1 MLITLLKPFTSLI
14 SRMKYGQKFVFIS
27 ILFLAP
33 IIYLFT
39 TWAVDQQEEIEY
51 LNGEQVGVNQIEEV
65 WPLAIQIQQHRGL
78 VSDYLN
84 GDTEL
89 LTNIKV
95 KQAEIEDLTG
105 RIDQQFNK
113 EKYPQSYKQYQSIL
127 SQWHKLES
135 TFDQSSAA
143 ESYNIHSAL
152 VKEVL
157 VAIKL
162 LSDESYLTLDTEID
176 TYYMMRLLVNEL
188 PILIETTGV
197 IRGQG
202 NATLMTGQL
211 SDEAYLQLQLKKA
224 ISEDTG
230 NELVN
235 TIGRL
240 KTNHAGKY
248 TNLLDQLENVHT
260 MSENYITLL
269 DKEILEAA
277 SFTISNEDYYNQG
290 AAVIEE
296 MNKAYVLLGHNM
308 TDQLQSRIDANV
320 LSRNIAL
327 SIMSII
333 FIFIMLIYLAFYRS
347 VIETVKNLKDRAEA
361 MAKGDFSQNI
371 VLNTKDELREVGEAF
386 NRMQHAMSIVLENNQ
401 NIAKTTLGSS
411 TQLAA
416 IAQESSIAM
425 KQVAES
431 VQQVSDGTVRQTRT
445 TSETAKAM
453 NEMAIGV
460 NRIAE
465 AATEVAFVAVRASE
479 NALLGD
485 QQLTETVK
493 QMDSIKKSQ
502 DLSAGVVRR
511 LEEHSAQISKI
522 IDAIMDIASQ
532 TKLLALNANIEA
544 ARAGEY
550 GRGFTVVAQE
560 VGKLA
565 EETTTSG
572 KSISQLLGE
581 IRGLV
586 NENVEAM
593 KSMQMETNSGLESVH
608 RSKNTIDRILEDIR
622 IVSGQI
628 QDVSATSE
636 EMSAEM
642 QEVTSSIAEVAH
654 ISELN
659 SNEAETMAAAAEEQ
673 LASMEQ
679 IEYSAK
685 ELKQVSAQLQD
696 DLSKFILQSKD
707 K

>member
-1 MLITLLKPFTSLI
+1 
-14 SRMKYGQKFVFIS
+14 
-27 ILFLAP
+27 
-33 IIYLFT
+33 
-39 TWAVDQQEEIEY
+39 
-51 LNGEQVGVNQIEEV
+51 
-65 WPLAIQIQQHRGL
+65 
-78 VSDYLN
+78 
-84 GDTEL
+84 
-89 LTNIKV
+89 
-95 KQAEIEDLTG
+95 
-105 RIDQQFNK
+105 
-113 EKYPQSYKQYQSIL
+113 
-127 SQWHKLES
+127 
-135 TFDQSSAA
+135 
-143 ESYNIHSAL
+143 
-152 VKEVL
+152 
-157 VAIKL
+157 
-162 LSDESYLTLDTEID
+162 
-176 TYYMMRLLVNEL
+176 
-188 PILIETTGV
+188 
-197 IRGQG
+197 
-202 NATLMTGQL
+202 
-211 SDEAYLQLQLKKA
+211 
-224 ISEDTG
+224 
-230 NELVN
+230 
-235 TIGRL
+235 
-240 KTNHAGKY
+240 
-248 TNLLDQLENVHT
+248 
-260 MSENYITLL
+260 
-269 DKEILEAA
+269 
-277 SFTISNEDYYNQG
+277 
-290 AAVIEE
+290 
-296 MNKAYVLLGHNM
+296 
-308 TDQLQSRIDANV
+308 
-320 LSRNIAL
+320 
-327 SIMSII
+327 
-333 FIFIMLIYLAFYRS
+333 MLIYISFYRN
-347 VIETVKNLKDRAEA
+347 VIETVRNLKSRAEA
-361 MAKGDFSQNI
+361 MAEGDFSQDI
-371 VLNTKDELREVGEAF
+371 VLNTKDELREVGVAF
-386 NRMQHAMSIVLENNQ
+386 NNMQQAMNIVLENNQ
-401 NIAKTTLGSS
+401 SIAKTTLYSS
-411 TQLAA
+411 SQLAA

-460 NRIAE
+460 SRIAE
-465 AATEVAFVAVRASE
+465 AASEVAFVAVRASE

-593 KSMQMETNSGLESVH
+593 KSMQLETNSGLESIH
-608 RSKNTIDRILEDIR
+608 RSKDTIDLILEDIK

-659 SNEAETMAAAAEEQ
+659 SNEAETMAAATEEQ

-679 IEYSAK
+679 IEHSAK
-685 ELKQVSAQLQD
+685 ELKQMSAQLQE
-696 DLSKFILQSKD
+696 DLSKFILQVKQ
-707 K
+707 

>member
-1 MLITLLKPFTSLI
+1 
-14 SRMKYGQKFVFIS
+14 MKYGQKFIFIS
-27 ILFLAP
+27 ILFLTP
-33 IIYLFT
+33 IVYLFT
-39 TWAVDQQEEIEY
+39 NWAVDQQEKIKH
-51 LNGEQVGVNQIEEV
+51 LNGEQGGVEQIEEV
-65 WPLAIQIQQHRGL
+65 WPLGIQIQQHRGL

-84 GDTEL
+84 GNTEL
-89 LTNIKV
+89 LTNIKA
-95 KQAEIEDLTG
+95 KQAEIDDLTDS
-105 RIDQQFNK
+105 IDQHFNK
-113 EKYPQSYKQYQSIL
+113 KLYPQSYKQYQSIL
-127 SQWHKLES
+127 NQWNKLES
-135 TFDQSSAA
+135 TFDQYPEA
-143 ESYNIHSAL
+143 ESYNIHSNL

-157 VAIKL
+157 KVIKL

-176 TYYMMRLLVNEL
+176 TYYMMRLLVNDL
-188 PILIETTGV
+188 PVLIETTGV

-202 NATLMTGQL
+202 NAALITKQL
-211 SDEAYLQLQLKKA
+211 SDEAHLQLQLKKA
-224 ISEDTG
+224 TSKDASL
-230 NELVN
+230 ELVN
-235 TIGRL
+235 IIHRL
-240 KTNHAGKY
+240 DASHPGKY
-248 TNLLDQLENVHT
+248 KELLDQLADVHT
-260 MSENYITLL
+260 LSDNYITLL
-269 DKEILEAA
+269 DKEILQAA

-290 AAVIEE
+290 AAVIEK
-296 MNKAYVLLGHNM
+296 MSKTYVLLGHNM
-308 TDQLQSRIDANV
+308 TDQLQARIDSSILN
-320 LSRNIAL
+320 RNITL
-327 SIMSII
+327 SIMIII
-333 FIFIMLIYLAFYRS
+333 FIVIMMIYLSFYRN
-347 VIETVKNLKDRAEA
+347 VIETVKNLKERAEA
-361 MAKGDFSQNI
+361 MAKGDFSQDI

-386 NRMQHAMSIVLENNQ
+386 NSMQHAMSIVLENNQ
-401 NIAKTTLGSS
+401 YIAKTTLGSS

-416 IAQESSIAM
+416 IAQESSVAM

-445 TSETAKAM
+445 TSETATAM

-465 AATEVAFVAVRASE
+465 AASEVAFVAIRASE

-493 QMDSIKKSQ
+493 QMDSIMKSQ

-593 KSMQMETNSGLESVH
+593 KSMQIETNSGLESVH

-659 SNEAETMAAAAEEQ
+659 SNEAETMAAAAQEQ

-696 DLSKFILQSKD
+696 DLSKFILQSKEN
-707 K
+707 

>member
-1 MLITLLKPFTSLI
+1 MLSTLLKPFTSLV
-14 SRMKYGQKFVFIS
+14 SRMKYGQKFIFIS

-39 TWAVDQQEEIEY
+39 TWAVDQQKDIEY
-51 LNGEQVGVNQIEEV
+51 LNGEQVGVMQIEEV

-84 GDTEL
+84 GNTQL
-89 LTNIKV
+89 LADIKA
-95 KQAEIEDLTG
+95 KQAEIEDVTDS
-105 RIDQQFNK
+105 IDEKFNK
-113 EKYPQSYKQYQSIL
+113 ELYPQSYKQYQSIL
-127 SQWHKLES
+127 NQWSNIER
-135 TFDQSSAA
+135 TFDQYSAA
-143 ESYNIHSAL
+143 ESYNMHSDL

-157 VAIKL
+157 VEIKL

-188 PILIETTGV
+188 PMLIETTGV

-224 ISEDTG
+224 LSDDTG
-230 NELVN
+230 NEIVN

-240 KTNHAGKY
+240 NTSHPGKY
-248 TNLLDQLENVHT
+248 TQLLDQLKNVHT
-260 MSENYITLL
+260 MSDNFIALL
-269 DKEILEAA
+269 DNEILNVD
-277 SFTISNEDYYNQG
+277 SFTISTDDYFNKG
-290 AAVIEE
+290 TAVISE

-308 TDQLQSRIDANV
+308 TDQLQSRIDSKM

-327 SIMSII
+327 AIMVII
-333 FIFIMLIYLAFYRS
+333 FLFIMLIYLSFYRN
-347 VIETVKNLKDRAEA
+347 VIETVKNLKERAEA
-361 MAKGDFSQNI
+361 MAKGNFSQDI

-386 NRMQHAMSIVLENNQ
+386 NSMQRAMSIVLENNQ

-411 TQLAA
+411 SQLAA
-416 IAQESSIAM
+416 IAQESSVAM

-465 AATEVAFVAVRASE
+465 AASEVAFVAIRASE

-565 EETTTSG
+565 EETTSSG

-593 KSMQMETNSGLESVH
+593 KSMQIETNSGLESVH

-696 DLSKFILQSKD
+696 DLSKFILQSTE
-707 K
+707 